1 MQKKRS
7 SLESLAEEIS
17 EKKEVI
23 EELKIMVK
31 NLETKLC
38 LKLKNTAFILEQDS
52 DSLRKAVIHLETVND
67 KLNFDLSK
75 TKEREKTLRQQVKEQ
90 TTENDKLKEEINRL
104 REELFA
110 SDNFKSITAS
120 SKKECE
126 LW

>member
-17 EKKEVI
+17 EKNEVI

-31 NLETKLC
+31 NLENKLC
-38 LKLKNTAFILEQDS
+38 LKLKNTAFILEEDS

-75 TKEREKTLRQQVKEQ
+75 TK
-90 TTENDKLKEEINRL
+90 
-104 REELFA
+104 
-110 SDNFKSITAS
+110 
-120 SKKECE
+120 
-126 LW
+126 